1 MRRSG
6 TVTEIWRLKD
16 NGVTSLTFL
25 GHVMSSVTERK
36 MEEGKN
42 KKEGGREEKG
52 KMEGEKKGKGEGEK
66 ERKIKGREGK

>member
-1 MRRSG
+1 
-6 TVTEIWRLKD
+6 
-16 NGVTSLTFL
+16 L